1 MYTIYDYLWLF
12 VFYSVAGWAVGTAA
26 AAAREKKFIDV
37 GFLYGPFCPAYGFGG
52 LLFALF
58 LPELR
63 NDLVFLFIG
72 GSVLSFLVTMAT
84 GFVLERIFHRKWWDY
99 SRKRFHFGSYVN
111 LPYMVVWGIG
121 AVLSISFLNPFVAS
135 MVHLLPRRLSIL
147 LLLAIYAVTAIDMVS
162 SCLAVLS
169 IHSRLRKIELV
180 EDVSESLQKA
190 ADQLGGDLAGWVTR
204 RIQKAYPS
212 LSAKELLKARQEE
225 ELRREQAKEQA
236 GVFAVGLSF
245 YKLFLLFF
253 LGSLL
258 GDLTETIFCWYTTGR
273 LMSRSSLVY
282 GPFSIVWG
290 FGCVLLTIVLYQYKN
305 RSDSYIFL
313 FGTVL
318 GGAYEYIC
326 SVLSELVFGTVFW
339 DYSHLP
345 YNLGGRI
352 NLLFCFFWGIAAVVW
367 MKFVYPR
374 LSDLIEK
381 IPKKIGTIVTWIL
394 VVFMVFNMLLSSLAL
409 IRYNQRNTGTDTSQ
423 STLAVFLDE
432 HFPDE
437 RMKRIYPNAITK

>member
-26 AAAREKKFIDV
+26 AAAREKKFLDV

-52 LLFALF
+52 LLFSLF

-121 AVLSISFLNPFVAS
+121 AVLSISFLNPFVTS

-352 NLLFCFFWGIAAVVW
+352 NLLYCFFWGIAAVVW
-367 MKFVYPR
+367 MKLIYPR

-381 IPKKIGTIVTWIL
+381 IPKKIGIVVTWIL